1 MHLMIHATQTVNFRK
16 IATYFIDC
24 SGSFTVLL
32 SVLWEELM
40 FWLGM
45 AVNFSTNCKD
55 RKVAALLA
63 LVGIVVPGLHKF
75 YLGQPRW
82 GIVYLLLLWTPISK
96 VASILEAAWYL
107 FQDREEFD
115 RNFNSLSLGVSATN
129 GIIVSG
135 ATAGRTIDVPQIAAI
150 ADALRQLDDLRQ
162 DGLISEYEF
171 EQKRRQLL
179 DRMG

>member
-1 MHLMIHATQTVNFRK
+1 MSANF
-16 IATYFIDC
+16 
-24 SGSFTVLL
+24 
-32 SVLWEELM
+32 
-40 FWLGM
+40 
-45 AVNFSTNCKD
+45 KD
-55 RKVAALLA
+55 RKVAAILA
-63 LVGIVVPGLHKF
+63 LAGIMVPGLHKF

-96 VASILEAAWYL
+96 VASLLEAAWYL

-115 RNFNSLSLGVSATN
+115 RNFNPLPVGASTTN
-129 GIIVSG
+129 TMIPSG
-135 ATAGRTIDVPQIAAI
+135 TSRAIEVPQIGAI
-150 ADALRQLDDLRQ
+150 AEALRQLDDLRQ